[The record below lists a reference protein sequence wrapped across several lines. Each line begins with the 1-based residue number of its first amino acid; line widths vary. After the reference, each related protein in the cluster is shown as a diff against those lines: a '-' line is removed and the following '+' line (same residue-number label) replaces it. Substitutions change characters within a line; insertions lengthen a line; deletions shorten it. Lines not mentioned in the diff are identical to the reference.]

1 MRSDHVPNEARR
13 LHQFGGLHF
22 SLVKLDLV
30 LEDEKKL
37 PVDPLHYVVS
47 LFAIGL
53 VPAYLEPDDK
63 LLRGSRVV
71 VSLELRF
78 VLDAHKFVIEAFG
91 VCFELFCRRVEPV
104 VVLVFIS
111 F

>member
-1 MRSDHVPNEARR
+1 M
-13 LHQFGGLHF
+13 
-22 SLVKLDLV
+22 V

-37 PVDPLHYVVS
+37 SVDPLHYVVRF
-47 LFAIGL
+47 LAIGL
-53 VPAYLEPDDK
+53 VPAYLESDDK

-71 VSLELRF
+71 VSLELRL

-91 VCFELFCRRVEPV
+91 VCFKLFSRRVEPV